1 MPGSASLGLRAFS
14 DSQNLLCP
22 HTRQTRSTRELTPKD
37 WWQLV
42 YKFSSSFAPQATYN
56 SAFTFC
62 LCRAQGSARG
72 AGLRL
77 SRVFCEH
84 ASWPWACRLHSEF
97 PSIHSSHVSLRI
109 CFLSLLPRGF
119 GLFSACPIFRP
130 LPLPW
135 AAIGSISLNVFNRWH
150 LAALAQGCGGKQR
163 SVSQGNTGLVKRHNQ
178 NCLRTR
184 SISHQKITPGTWA
197 TVPTVNAELGMLG
210 K

>member
-42 YKFSSSFAPQATYN
+42 YKFSSSFVPQATYN

-62 LCRAQGSARG
+62 LCRAQGPARG

-84 ASWPWACRLHSEF
+84 ASWPWACKLHSEF
-97 PSIHSSHVSLRI
+97 PSIHSSHSNP
-109 CFLSLLPRGF
+109 CFPENLLSQSSSQRFWSVFRLSHLLSL
-119 GLFSACPIFRP
+119 
-130 LPLPW
+130 
-135 AAIGSISLNVFNRWH
+135 
-150 LAALAQGCGGKQR
+150 ALA
-163 SVSQGNTGLVKRHNQ
+163 
-178 NCLRTR
+178 
-184 SISHQKITPGTWA
+184 
-197 TVPTVNAELGMLG
+197 LGSYRQYIF
-210 K
+210 KCFQ